1 MTKEIALV
9 NFNEDQI
16 KLIKSQIAPK
26 ATDSELQLFLYQAK
40 RTGLDPLARQIYC
53 IHRQQ
58 YENGGYVQ
66 KMTVQTSIDGFRL
79 VAERTGEYE
88 GQTETSWCGDDNIW
102 KDVWLD
108 KKPPSAAKVGVYRKG
123 FKEPLITVAK
133 FESYKQT
140 KKDNTLM
147 GLWAKMP
154 EVMIAK
160 VAEALA
166 LRKAF
171 PQELSGLYTS
181 DEMNQADE
189 IKVESTEPKIV
200 PPVKNA
206 FGLSKD
212 GDLASGADMKETK
225 DKAAADF
232 FVKIKKDVEECG
244 SLAEIEGLLEDNKA
258 KVNKMDKYY
267 PEMAQLLRETVDSMK
282 LNFV

>member
-1 MTKEIALV
+1 MTKEIALI
-9 NFNEDQI
+9 NFTEEQVA
-16 KLIKSQIAPK
+16 LVKSQIAPK
-26 ATDSELQLFLYQAK
+26 ATDSELQLFMYQAK

-53 IHRQQ
+53 IHRKQ

-79 VAERTGEYE
+79 VAERTKEYE
-88 GQTETSWCGDDNIW
+88 GQTPQMWCGEDGVW

-108 KKPPSAAKVGVYRKG
+108 KKPPLGAKVGVYRKG
-123 FKEPLITVAK
+123 FKEPLIAVAK
-133 FESYKQT
+133 FESYKQI
-140 KKDNTLM
+140 KKDGELM

-189 IKVESTEPKIV
+189 IKIV
-200 PPVKNA
+200 NDEKPKNA
-206 FGLSKD
+206 SGLKPN
-212 GDLASGADMKETK
+212 GNLAQGEDMKEAFDKKNQEDFQGLKAIIESCGGEEELKEVWTDKENVSIINRLKNRNPKLYSLLIDCK
-225 DKAAADF
+225 DTM
-232 FVKIKKDVEECG
+232 KKEF
-244 SLAEIEGLLEDNKA
+244 A
-258 KVNKMDKYY
+258 K
-267 PEMAQLLRETVDSMK
+267 
-282 LNFV
+282 